1 MIAGIFD
8 MWEGAHDDAAEHLD
22 AAIAAARELGD
33 DELLAY
39 ATLARSMTAGP
50 GEGEDVAEQLA
61 IECVAQCRALGDR
74 WAEAAALNVLGW
86 LYVAQE
92 RFDEQSPVFE
102 ETFAV
107 AEEVGDEHFMA
118 LAEVN
123 LAEARLHAGDIDGRV
138 RAPRVRRGAAAVRGT
153 ALSVAV
159 PPGCG
164 GAGRGRAGRPDRA
177 ARLLGAADRQRETM
191 SISVWG
197 SQATRRV
204 RFVEDVAQGSAVTTR
219 STTLLAQGAAL
230 TFDDAVDLVTGS

>member
-1 MIAGIFD
+1 
-8 MWEGAHDDAAEHLD
+8 
-22 AAIAAARELGD
+22 
-33 DELLAY
+33 
-39 ATLARSMTAGP
+39 MTAGP

-123 LAEARLHAGDIDGRV
+123 LAEARLHAGDVD
-138 RAPRVRRGAAAVRGT
+138 
-153 ALSVAV
+153 
-159 PPGCG
+159 
-164 GAGRGRAGRPDRA
+164 GRGRRLASGAARLRSAGLRYPSPYLLDAAARVAAEQGDPDRA
-177 ARLLGAADRQRETM
+177 VRLLGAADRQRETM

-204 RFVEDVAQGSAVTTR
+204 RFVEALRKDLGDTALDA
-219 STTLLAQGAAL
+219 LLAQGAAL